1 MSRKE
6 KLIARLKSKPKDF
19 KYSELITLLK
29 SLGYEENN
37 KGKTSGSAVSF
48 LNKTIGSVIMMH
60 KPHNPDILKG
70 YQLKEIIEELENNNL
85 I

>member
-1 MSRKE
+1 MSKKE
-6 KLIARLKSKPKDF
+6 LINRLKSKPKDF
-19 KYSELITLLK
+19 AYGELK
-29 SLGYEENN
+29 SLLIALGYEESN

-60 KPHNPDILKG
+60 KPHNPDILKP
-70 YQLKEIIEELENNNL
+70 YQLKGIIEELENNNL